1 MGLRLLCVLAV
12 CMAFA
17 PDALAVEQPGVFR
30 RASCSVVRY
39 YVAKYSEAAAESW
52 ARSFEPRIID
62 TPKNAKAAT
71 GLRSVTAVAQTR
83 VLGTQKAY

>member
-1 MGLRLLCVLAV
+1 MGLRLLCALAV

-52 ARSFEPRIID
+52 ARS
-62 TPKNAKAAT
+62 KGAT
-71 GLRSVTAVAQTR
+71 DAEIESARRCLRSDTVRTAH
-83 VLGTQKAY
+83 Y